1 MFETVDVLVHAIDPI
16 PVGKTRDR
24 VLQRHRTHV
33 IGGDE
38 LVDQGEHVLVQR
50 ERTVGFLHGLGQRH
64 HGAFPAR
71 QDLLSERAPVLVRS
85 HVGHVGHGERVKIT
99 AFAGGDD
106 LPAGNGLGYGL
117 PLALPV
123 RLDDDVA
130 SETDLTDREDF
141 RAIAFA
147 LAAQATEEQV
157 RTGGHVHVV
166 RAPTVELEQFT

>member
-1 MFETVDVLVHAIDPI
+1 M
-16 PVGKTRDR
+16 
-24 VLQRHRTHV
+24 
-33 IGGDE
+33 
-38 LVDQGEHVLVQR
+38 
-50 ERTVGFLHGLGQRH
+50 
-64 HGAFPAR
+64 
-71 QDLLSERAPVLVRS
+71 PVLVRS

-141 RAIAFA
+141 RAIALPWPRRPLKNKSGLVVMCTSYVPQQSNWNSSRESA
-147 LAAQATEEQV
+147 STPMGGPGINWAPEPATN
-157 RTGGHVHVV
+157 VV
-166 RAPTVELEQFT
+166 STPARPVLV

>member
-1 MFETVDVLVHAIDPI
+1 M
-16 PVGKTRDR
+16 GR
-24 VLQRHRTHV
+24 VRHR
-33 IGGDE
+33 
-38 LVDQGEHVLVQR
+38 
-50 ERTVGFLHGLGQRH
+50 
-64 HGAFPAR
+64 
-71 QDLLSERAPVLVRS
+71 
-85 HVGHVGHGERVKIT
+85 ERVKIT

>member
-1 MFETVDVLVHAIDPI
+1 MP
-16 PVGKTRDR
+16 G
-24 VLQRHRTHV
+24 
-33 IGGDE
+33 
-38 LVDQGEHVLVQR
+38 
-50 ERTVGFLHGLGQRH
+50 
-64 HGAFPAR
+64 
-71 QDLLSERAPVLVRS
+71 LVRS

-147 LAAQATEEQV
+147 LAAQAAEEQV

-166 RAPTVELEQFT
+166 RAPTVELEQFA

>member
-1 MFETVDVLVHAIDPI
+1 M
-16 PVGKTRDR
+16 
-24 VLQRHRTHV
+24 
-33 IGGDE
+33 
-38 LVDQGEHVLVQR
+38 
-50 ERTVGFLHGLGQRH
+50 
-64 HGAFPAR
+64 
-71 QDLLSERAPVLVRS
+71 PVLVRS

-106 LPAGNGLGYGL
+106 LPPGMAWLWL